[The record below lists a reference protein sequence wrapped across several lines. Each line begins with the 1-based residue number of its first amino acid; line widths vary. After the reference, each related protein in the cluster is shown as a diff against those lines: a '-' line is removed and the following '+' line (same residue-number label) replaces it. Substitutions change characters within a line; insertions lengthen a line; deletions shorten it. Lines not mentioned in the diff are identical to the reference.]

1 MDIEDDERGV
11 EQLRRLGRYVFIRR
25 TVTLVSV
32 ACSAFLQA
40 FTIQAFVNPAN
51 LLSGGFTG
59 LAILIDRITS
69 LVGVSFPTQ
78 LGMIVL
84 NIPVAI
90 LCWKSISKRF
100 VIFSMLQV
108 FLASATLQFVHF
120 EPLLDNTL
128 LCVLFGGV
136 LNGLAISIAL
146 KAGAST
152 AGTDFIALMVTNR
165 TGRTIWQYVF
175 LFNCAV
181 LAVFGS
187 IFGWD
192 HAAYSIIFQ
201 FLSTKAIDSF
211 YHRYERVTLHV
222 TTEHADKILPVYNET
237 FHHGSTVF
245 DARGGYSGKP
255 MHYIVSVVSSYETE
269 DIIRLVRR
277 IDPRAVINV
286 TKTENFVGNFHRAP
300 ADEPLPTEVDE
311 TPADDPVVVAAQ
323 SMRRGVEQLA
333 ESRRAHSI
341 SQVSPSTDELKRDL
355 EEAVGHIGRFG
366 TGQVDAA
373 GSSDASRDTPDAA
386 PGSASSAAP
395 SVASDANATSAT
407 PRTPCDD

>member
-1 MDIEDDERGV
+1 MGIEDERGV

-25 TVTLVSV
+25 TITLACVT
-32 ACSAFLQA
+32 CSAFLQA
-40 FTIQAFVNPAN
+40 FTIQSFVNPAN

-69 LVGVSFPTQ
+69 LVGVTFPTQ
-78 LGMIVL
+78 LGMITL

-90 LCWKSISKRF
+90 LCWRSISKRF

-136 LNGLAISIAL
+136 LNGIAISIAL

-165 TGRTIWQYVF
+165 SGRTIWQYVF

-181 LAVFGS
+181 LAVFGF
-187 IFGWD
+187 IFGWN

-201 FLSTKAIDSF
+201 FISTKAIDSF
-211 YHRYERVTLHV
+211 YHRYERVTLQI
-222 TTEHADKILPVYNET
+222 TTEHADEVLSAYNEA

-245 DARGGYSGKP
+245 DARGGYSGRP
-255 MHYIVSVVSSYETE
+255 VHFIVTVVSSYETD
-269 DIIRLVRR
+269 DIIRLVRHV
-277 IDPRAVINV
+277 DARAVINV

-300 ADEPLPTEVDE
+300 ADEPLPAEVDE
-311 TPADDPVVVAAQ
+311 TPEDDPMMVAAQ
-323 SMRRGVEQLA
+323 NMRRGVEQLA

-341 SQVSPSTDELKRDL
+341 SQVGPSTDELKRGL
-355 EEAVGHIGRFG
+355 GEAVGHIGRFG
-366 TGQVDAA
+366 AGGPRTG
-373 GSSDASRDTPDAA
+373 DTV
-386 PGSASSAAP
+386 PGD
-395 SVASDANATSAT
+395 ASDAAS
-407 PRTPCDD
+407 RTDAANGTLRAPCDNRE

>member
-1 MDIEDDERGV
+1 MGIEDERGV

-25 TVTLVSV
+25 TITLACVT
-32 ACSAFLQA
+32 CSAFLQA
-40 FTIQAFVNPAN
+40 FTIQTFVNPAN

-69 LVGVSFPTQ
+69 LVGVTFPTQ
-78 LGMIVL
+78 LGMITL

-90 LCWKSISKRF
+90 LCWRSISKRF

-136 LNGLAISIAL
+136 LNGIAISIAL

-165 TGRTIWQYVF
+165 TGHTIWQYVF
-175 LFNCAV
+175 LFNCIV
-181 LAVFGS
+181 LAVFGF

-192 HAAYSIIFQ
+192 YAAYSIIFQ
-201 FLSTKAIDSF
+201 FISTKAIDSF
-211 YHRYERVTLHV
+211 YHRYERVTLQIA
-222 TTEHADKILPVYNET
+222 TEHANEVLSAYNET

-245 DARGGYSGKP
+245 DAHGGYSGRP
-255 MHYIVSVVSSYETE
+255 IRFIVTVVSSYETD
-269 DIIRLVRR
+269 DIIRLVRHV
-277 IDPRAVINV
+277 DARAVINV
-286 TKTENFVGNFHRAP
+286 TKTENFIGNFHRAP
-300 ADEPLPTEVDE
+300 ADEPLPTEVDG
-311 TPADDPVVVAAQ
+311 TPEDDPVVVAAQ

-333 ESRRAHSI
+333 ENRRAHSI
-341 SQVSPSTDELKRDL
+341 SQVRPSTDELKRDL
-355 EEAVGHIGRFG
+355 GEAVEHIGRFG
-366 TGQVDAA
+366 AGQAHASDTSSGDVPNAAA
-373 GSSDASRDTPDAA
+373 GAA
-386 PGSASSAAP
+386 DRA
-395 SVASDANATSAT
+395 
-407 PRTPCDD
+407 PRTSCMADMKECDEHR